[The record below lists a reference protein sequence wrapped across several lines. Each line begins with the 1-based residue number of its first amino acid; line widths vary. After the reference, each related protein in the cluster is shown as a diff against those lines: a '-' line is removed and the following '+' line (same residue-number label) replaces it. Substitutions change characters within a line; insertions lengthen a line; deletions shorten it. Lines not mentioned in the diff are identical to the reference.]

1 MRSRHALIA
10 IALSAGLA
18 CLGAPEAAAQ
28 APGRGQTRQ
37 DPPRREQPRQSQPEA
52 RPRQDPPPRAEPA
65 RAEPAHAPE
74 AERRPPARSTGEP
87 ELRRRKP

>member
-1 MRSRHALIA
+1 MRLHHLLLTLA
-10 IALSAGLA
+10 IPAGLA
-18 CLGAPEAAAQ
+18 VLAPAAAAQ
-28 APGRGQTRQ
+28 APDRGRG
-37 DPPRREQPRQSQPEA
+37 REQPQREQPQREQRPSQPEA

-65 RAEPAHAPE
+65 RGSE

>member
-1 MRSRHALIA
+1 MRSPHALLA
-10 IALSAGLA
+10 LALSAGLL
-18 CLGAPEAAAQ
+18 CLAAPAQAQ
-28 APGRGQTRQ
+28 APGRWRGETRQ
-37 DPPRREQPRQSQPEA
+37 DPPRVREQPRQPQPDA

-65 RAEPAHAPE
+65 RAPE